1 MKAFDQ
7 FMLSLAL
14 RMFASWKST
23 FLGVALALGA
33 DFLGRLAVD
42 PAMSPYV
49 HTLAVLISVPFL
61 AYRDRH
67 ISDGSAVRVNLPGV
81 TLAIAF
87 FFLFP
92 FGAHAQTPGA
102 RAAAASVGTL
112 ADVAPS
118 DAAPAPVAAPLLGTI
133 GGCFGKAGA
142 WCIAPTVAVSLAAI
156 NLSQKKIEPSFSPG
170 LGLGVIWNKGQ
181 WYSLG
186 AAGYINADSGTQN
199 FSAAGAFS
207 ILNGWG
213 RVGYSKGFIGDT
225 SSRIFFGI
233 GIL

>member
-14 RMFASWKST
+14 RVFASWKST

-33 DFLGRLAVD
+33 DILGRLAVD

-49 HTLAVLISVPFL
+49 HTAALLISVPFL

-67 ISDGSAVRVNLPGV
+67 ITDGSAVRVNLPGAPLV
-81 TLAIAF
+81 IAL
-87 FFLFP
+87 FLFS
-92 FGAHAQTPGA
+92 FGAYAQTPGA
-102 RAAAASVGTL
+102 RAAAASTGTL

-118 DAAPAPVAAPLLGTI
+118 DTAPAPVAAPLLGTI

-156 NLSQKKIEPSFSPG
+156 NLTLKKIEPSFSPG
-170 LGLGVIWNKGQ
+170 LGLGVTWNKGQ

-213 RVGYSKGFIGDT
+213 RIGYSKGFIGDT